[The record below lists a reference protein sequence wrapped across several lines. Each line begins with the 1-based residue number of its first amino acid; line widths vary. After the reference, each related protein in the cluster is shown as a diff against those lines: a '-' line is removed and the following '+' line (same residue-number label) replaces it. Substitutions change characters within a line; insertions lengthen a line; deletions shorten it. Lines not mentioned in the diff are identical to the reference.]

1 MPKCQNFKTADNIQ
15 EGLLHVCLF
24 IQMPITAGFDN
35 TQSSPVSEERRWAV
49 GGFRLRVR
57 SSSLCGTVH
66 GRRFLAHTHTRCS
79 PCPFYF
85 SGFPNVPVCA
95 PARLWGVEWEVT
107 RGEWRHWKQPSTPS
121 DNLSS
126 HCVSVKPQLKLKIYP
141 ENRSMLAG
149 SYAGPLKKENHACQF
164 SLL

>member
-1 MPKCQNFKTADNIQ
+1 
-15 EGLLHVCLF
+15 
-24 IQMPITAGFDN
+24 MPITAGFDN

-57 SSSLCGTVH
+57 SSSVCGTVH
-66 GRRFLAHTHTRCS
+66 GRRFLDHTHTRCS
-79 PCPFYF
+79 PCPFHF
-85 SGFPNVPVCA
+85 SGFPNVPVYA

-126 HCVSVKPQLKLKIYP
+126 HCVSMKPQLKVSKGRREQVCAGWIICWP
-141 ENRSMLAG
+141 NEKGKPRMSIQFVVDINCSMCD
-149 SYAGPLKKENHACQF
+149 N
-164 SLL
+164 